1 MMKIKILGSGTS
13 IPSLKR
19 VSSAYLVFTEKC
31 NILIDIGPSVVRRLL
46 EFGYTV
52 DNIDVIFITHFHVD
66 HTADLSTF
74 FFACNYGE
82 VQRTKPLFIAGGS
95 GIQRFYKNLSK
106 VYPWILPNSY
116 KLDVYNF
123 RSGTLEIFDIK
134 ARAAKVNHNKES
146 VGIRIDKDGRSV
158 VFSGDTDYSDN
169 LIKLAKEAD
178 LFVVDCAF
186 PERKVKGH
194 LNLNMLEEI
203 VKKAAP
209 NRVLLSHLYP
219 EWEDYRGVLHAPYL
233 MAEDGMEI
241 VI

>member
-1 MMKIKILGSGTS
+1 MKIKILGSGTS

-19 VSSAYLVFTEKC
+19 VSSAYLVVTEKC
-31 NILIDIGPSVVRRLL
+31 NVLIDIGPSVVRRLL

-52 DNIDVIFITHFHVD
+52 DNIDVIFLTHFHVD

-82 VQRTKPLFIAGGS
+82 VQRTKPLLIAGGS
-95 GIQRFYKNLSK
+95 GIKRFYKNLSK
-106 VYPWILPNSY
+106 VYPWILPNAY
-116 KLDVYNF
+116 VLDVYDF
-123 RSGTLEIFDIK
+123 RNGALEIFDIK

-158 VFSGDTDYSDN
+158 VFSGDTDYSNN
-169 LIKLAKEAD
+169 LVKLVKNTD
-178 LFVVDCAF
+178 LLVVDCAF

-194 LNLNMLEEI
+194 LNLNVLEEI

-209 NRVLLSHLYP
+209 KRVLLSHLYP
-219 EWEDYRGVLHAPYL
+219 EWEDYRGVLQSPYL
-233 MAEDGMEI
+233 MAEDGME
-241 VI
+241 VVL